1 MPNPTNI
8 NLRATAGDLT
18 GQEPFYIGQNVQN
31 NDAEATNGAPSIPN
45 ASTTVTPATQTAAT
59 PAVNRQ
65 LFTGAGTQTPA
76 ETKEVWAVMAALRGE
91 VLACTG
97 EQLQERFTWQKEM
110 GSAKKT
116 EFMEDVV
123 SGQAGHIE

>member
-1 MPNPTNI
+1 M
-8 NLRATAGDLT
+8 
-18 GQEPFYIGQNVQN
+18 
-31 NDAEATNGAPSIPN
+31 
-45 ASTTVTPATQTAAT
+45 PATQTAAT

-65 LFTGAGTQTPA
+65 LFTGAGTQTPTP
-76 ETKEVWAVMAALRGE
+76 TKEVGAVMAALRGE

-97 EQLQERFTWQKEM
+97 EQLQERFTWQKET

-123 SGQAGHIE
+123 SGQAGHIEMFAFVQKGSAIVKTVT